1 VLALAEQSSGRTWTH
16 AELAADV
23 AALAGRLGEVPR
35 SLIFCRCRID
45 AGTVIAYLA
54 ARAAGHVVALVDDG
68 AAPELMQSLEER
80 YAPALVLHPSGAIET
95 RPDAPAHELHPD
107 LSVLL
112 PTSGT
117 TGNPKLVRLSAANLD
132 ANAASIVEYLGI
144 GSDERAI
151 ASLPFHYSYGL
162 SVLNSHLRA
171 GAAVV
176 LPAEG
181 LIRPSFWEAFEA
193 YGCTSFAGVPYSYA
207 LLERTGWDRRDLP
220 TLRTMTQAGGRLE
233 PAAQLRFHDQLRRR
247 GARLVVMYGQ
257 TEATARI
264 AWVPP
269 ERLGEKAGSIGV
281 PIPGGRLTIEDEHG
295 APVRRG
301 DDGEL
306 VYRGP
311 NVMLG
316 YARTVADLARGDDLG
331 GVLRTGDL
339 GHEDDDGYV
348 FVTGRSARF
357 AKVYGLRVSLD
368 DIERQVLDGGPV
380 AAIAGAG
387 ERVHVFVEANAE
399 RPPEAVR
406 AHLARAFRLAS
417 RTWDVRELPALP
429 LVSSGK
435 VDYAALGRLVD
446 A

>member
-1 VLALAEQSSGRTWTH
+1 VLALAEQSTGRTWTH

-23 AALAGRLGEVPR
+23 AALAGRLAEFPR
-35 SLIFCRCRID
+35 SLVFCRCRID
-45 AGTVIAYLA
+45 AGTVVAYLA
-54 ARAAGHVVALVDDG
+54 ARAAGHAVAMVDD
-68 AAPELMQSLEER
+68 AAKPELLESLEER
-80 YAPALVLHPSGAIET
+80 YAPALILHPSGSIET
-95 RPDAPAHELHPD
+95 RPGAPAHELHPD

-117 TGNPKLVRLSAANLD
+117 TGSPKLVRLSEANLD
-132 ANAASIVEYLGI
+132 ANAASIVEYLAI

-181 LIRPSFWEAFEA
+181 LIRPSFWDAFEA
-193 YGCTSFAGVPYSYA
+193 YGCTSLAGVPYSYA
-207 LLERTGWDRRDLP
+207 MLERSGWDRRELP

-233 PAAQLRFHDQLRRR
+233 PATQLRMHDQLRRR

-264 AWVPP
+264 AWLPP
-269 ERLGEKAGSIGV
+269 ERLSEKLGSIGIA
-281 PIPGGRLTIEDEHG
+281 IPGGRLTIE
-295 APVRRG
+295 
-301 DDGEL
+301 DGEL

-316 YARTVADLARGDDLG
+316 YAPEAGDLARGDDLG

-339 GHEDDDGYV
+339 GHEDDDGFF

-368 DIERQVLDGGPV
+368 DIERQVLDGPV
-380 AAIAGAG
+380 AAIAGTG
-387 ERVHVFVEANAE
+387 ERVHVFVEPRSE
-399 RPPEAVR
+399 RSPEAVR

-417 RTWDVRELPALP
+417 RTWDVREVPALP
-429 LVSSGK
+429 LSSSGK